1 MSIYVEKSKKTKKL
15 IQQSFLEI
23 LETQSFDTIKISD
36 ITNKANINRGTFY
49 LHFEDKFDLMD
60 EVRRQLNSKFIAFY
74 KIDRSHRN
82 SRTTVEE
89 MCLHIYTYRTFYE
102 IEFSNPESV
111 QRLSNEL
118 ALQLM
123 RTFEDQDYA
132 IFASYGTLGYLSS
145 WAKNGFIMTPQEA
158 AEKLLKIGFTD
169 WSMISIRKYEESLF
183 I

>member
-1 MSIYVEKSKKTKKL
+1 MQTIGAKQYIIEAYLQLLARKTL
-15 IQQSFLEI
+15 DEI
-23 LETQSFDTIKISD
+23 SVTEIVKRAGIS
-36 ITNKANINRGTFY
+36 RSTFY

>member
-1 MSIYVEKSKKTKKL
+1 MQTIGAKQYIIEAYLQLLARKTL
-15 IQQSFLEI
+15 DEI
-23 LETQSFDTIKISD
+23 SVTEIVKRAGIS
-36 ITNKANINRGTFY
+36 RSTFY

-60 EVRRQLNSKFIAFY
+60 EVRRKLNSKFIAFY

-111 QRLSNEL
+111 QHLSNEL